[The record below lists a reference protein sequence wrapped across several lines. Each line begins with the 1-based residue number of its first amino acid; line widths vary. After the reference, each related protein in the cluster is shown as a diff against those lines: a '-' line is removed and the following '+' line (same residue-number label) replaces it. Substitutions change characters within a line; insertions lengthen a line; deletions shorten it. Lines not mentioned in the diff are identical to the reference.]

1 MRKLIRNLGALAILA
16 AAAPSHAD
24 VGLGVFVG
32 EPLGLDVKIDL
43 QRRSALDLVLGG
55 STYRDGRGPY
65 GHLTYLV
72 TPVRGNGSSVLVPLR
87 LGIGVAVFDQG
98 GKFGDD
104 LNIAARIEGT
114 ANPGGIAVSEA
125 CYLRTHGLHAFSE
138 PETIVLKGVGETL
151 VYKINPGSDEAK
163 LAAAA

>member
-104 LNIAARIEGT
+104 LNIAARVPLEVGFVFRST
-114 ANPGGIAVSEA
+114 PLELYLEVAVKLTLLDEHDNHPLA
-125 CYLRTHGLHAFSE
+125 DLDG
-138 PETIVLKGVGETL
+138 GVGL
-151 VYKINPGSDEAK
+151 RFYF
-163 LAAAA
+163 